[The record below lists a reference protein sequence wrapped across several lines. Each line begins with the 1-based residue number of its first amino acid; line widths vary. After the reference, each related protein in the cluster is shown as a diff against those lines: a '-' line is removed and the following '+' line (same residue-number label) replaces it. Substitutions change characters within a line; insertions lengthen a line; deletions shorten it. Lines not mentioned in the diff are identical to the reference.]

1 MFIIQN
7 FLNKNIKTSK
17 KFKKLHMN
25 SEKSMNS
32 FKMKKGYLIIY
43 WKIFFFFYEQ
53 SVPPTSQN
61 TFDYD

>member
-1 MFIIQN
+1 
-7 FLNKNIKTSK
+7 
-17 KFKKLHMN
+17 MN

-61 TFDYD
+61 TFDYDWFSSDFYYIAKY